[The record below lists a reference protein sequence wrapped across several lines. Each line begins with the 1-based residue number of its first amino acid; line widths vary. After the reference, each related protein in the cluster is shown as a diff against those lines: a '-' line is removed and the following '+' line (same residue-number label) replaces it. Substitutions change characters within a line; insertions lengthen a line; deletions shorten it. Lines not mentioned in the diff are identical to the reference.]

1 MLGRRKLELL
11 FLLAIALA
19 GAVLLA
25 SGLSSLALEPGQLR
39 TPGRPLLEFEGGALS
54 GEFRISPDVLRIVR
68 ITFLIMLPI
77 ALVYVLT
84 NPEARQRVITNALLM
99 SAAGFILYLW
109 FRRRGLAQ
117 LGESLDIP
125 GMTAP
130 QRGPS
135 PDALDPGA
143 FVQQPPA
150 WLAFTLTA
158 ALMALTLLGGWLLW
172 RAMRAQPDEA
182 RLLAMQAQRAAD
194 DLQAGASFRDV
205 IIRCYHDM
213 SRILRDERG
222 IRREAAMTPREFE
235 RRLLAAGLPAMHVE
249 QLTGLF
255 EAARYGAHA
264 AAPGEEQAA
273 IQALRGIADA
283 VQHADQPSEAPGQ

>member
-11 FLLAIALA
+11 LLLAIALA

-39 TPGRPLLEFEGGALS
+39 TPGRPLIELEGGALS
-54 GEFRISPDVLRIVR
+54 GAFRISPDVLRIVR
-68 ITFLIMLPI
+68 IAFLIMLPI

-84 NPEARQRVITNALLM
+84 NPEARRRVVTNALLM
-99 SAAGFILYLW
+99 GAAGYALYLW
-109 FRRRGLAQ
+109 FRRRGLAR
-117 LGESLDIP
+117 LGESLDLPDLTLPQP
-125 GMTAP
+125 G
-130 QRGPS
+130 QS

-143 FVQQPPA
+143 FIQQPPA

-158 ALMALTLLGGWLLW
+158 ALIALTLLGGWLLW
-172 RAMRAQPDEA
+172 RAMRPRPDEA
-182 RLLAMQAQRAAD
+182 RLLALQAQRAAD

-213 SRILRDERG
+213 SRILSDERG

-235 RRLLAAGLPAMHVE
+235 RRLLAAGLPAAHVE
-249 QLTGLF
+249 RLTGLF
-255 EAARYGAHA
+255 EAVRYGAHT

-273 IQALRGIADA
+273 IRALRGIAEA
-283 VQHADQPSEAPGQ
+283 VQSADQPSEAPGS